1 MLISV
6 RNRYNSLQLFEKLGG
21 DLQRLK
27 GKNQDQNELMQLN
40 LNYQNLEN
48 EKNVIESKLKESELI
63 IQMKDQLILRMKIEQ
78 DELKKQIHH
87 LNSIISTPIVS
98 TPIVS
103 TPIASKYDPTKH
115 LKNIVVKGVEFNML
129 KWQVFT

>member
-87 LNSIISTPIVS
+87 LNSIISTPL
-98 TPIVS
+98 
-103 TPIASKYDPTKH
+103 D
-115 LKNIVVKGVEFNML
+115 GV
-129 KWQVFT
+129 